1 MDPSEFC
8 DSEKNPCQDVRVGP
22 RGSIRSCIS
31 SCFLRPSRRSKMS
44 ERGGIEVEEEAEK
57 RKDEKKVSSTGSVN
71 SKLKL
76 NSRESEEVESS
87 AL

>member
-1 MDPSEFC
+1 
-8 DSEKNPCQDVRVGP
+8 
-22 RGSIRSCIS
+22 
-31 SCFLRPSRRSKMS
+31 MS